1 MSLMTKICLLINHG
15 FLWTVVEM
23 NEVNKIKMFISKQFI
38 NYFAKIISEI
48 IEVRHGKLFVKTNII
63 VFSVLHIYINQ
74 VINQSINQ
82 SLLSKVCQI
91 YWVDIFDKIDA
102 EWWNSSHK
110 HYCYITVQSSWL
122 YGDKSLVSKSLCD
135 WCLILHKQN
144 HYGYDTSLVH
154 VDKVMEHVRLGE
166 GFFAVFAGGNQR
178 YTLIRD
184 LSVVV
189 CWSLHTS
196 HCMLKR
202 TH

>member
-1 MSLMTKICLLINHG
+1 
-15 FLWTVVEM
+15 M

-102 EWWNSSHK
+102 EW
-110 HYCYITVQSSWL
+110 
-122 YGDKSLVSKSLCD
+122 
-135 WCLILHKQN
+135 
-144 HYGYDTSLVH
+144 
-154 VDKVMEHVRLGE
+154 
-166 GFFAVFAGGNQR
+166 
-178 YTLIRD
+178 
-184 LSVVV
+184 
-189 CWSLHTS
+189 
-196 HCMLKR
+196 
-202 TH
+202 